1 MQNKKNQTSVG
12 QMIQRCHKWRQKRK
26 QYMDL
31 ARQTTDEIE
40 RERLLQTAEH
50 YGRIVNEEQIKID
63 SQRDPK
69 DKAVTEI
76 VESAENAEPTDT
88 NDEEEI
94 EYTLNTNDIAEQAT
108 VEIVTKIKSALLSL
122 FSSFV
127 SILINL
133 NYFFHVCVKV
143 I

>member
-26 QYMDL
+26 QLIDM
-31 ARQTTDEIE
+31 ARQTVDDIE

-69 DKAVTEI
+69 DKSVAVEEITE
-76 VESAENAEPTDT
+76 ATENNEANDSGE
-88 NDEEEI
+88 DEEI
-94 EYTLNTNDIAEQAT
+94 GFPDFIA
-108 VEIVTKIKSALLSL
+108 
-122 FSSFV
+122 
-127 SILINL
+127 NL
-133 NYFFHVCVKV
+133 K
-143 I
+143 

>member
-26 QYMDL
+26 QYIDL
-31 ARQTTDEIE
+31 ARQTSDEIE

-69 DKAVTEI
+69 DKTSAPEEISESTENI
-76 VESAENAEPTDT
+76 ETSESAD
-88 NDEEEI
+88 DEEI
-94 EYTLNTNDIAEQAT
+94 GFPDFIA
-108 VEIVTKIKSALLSL
+108 
-122 FSSFV
+122 
-127 SILINL
+127 NL
-133 NYFFHVCVKV
+133 K
-143 I
+143 

>member
-26 QYMDL
+26 QYIDL

-50 YGRIVNEEQIKID
+50 NGRIVNEEQIKID

-69 DKAVTEI
+69 DKNVAPEEI
-76 VESAENAEPTDT
+76 SESSEQNDS
-88 NDEEEI
+88 NDEDEI
-94 EYTLNTNDIAEQAT
+94 GFPDFIE
-108 VEIVTKIKSALLSL
+108 
-122 FSSFV
+122 
-127 SILINL
+127 NL
-133 NYFFHVCVKV
+133 K
-143 I
+143 

>member
-26 QYMDL
+26 QYIDL

-50 YGRIVNEEQIKID
+50 YGRIVNEEQVKID

-69 DKAVTEI
+69 DKTSVPDEITES
-76 VESAENAEPTDT
+76 VENTETSESTESTDD
-88 NDEEEI
+88 DEMGFS
-94 EYTLNTNDIAEQAT
+94 DFIA
-108 VEIVTKIKSALLSL
+108 
-122 FSSFV
+122 
-127 SILINL
+127 NL
-133 NYFFHVCVKV
+133 K
-143 I
+143 